1 LRFDSENDAAP
12 FVDGDVKNLLRP
24 KLTGTLLSRPTTMT
38 MLMIMMTTSP
48 RGEER
53 LLDNNKKV
61 VTDQEEGAVASANSS
76 CSSSST
82 SSSDTGSSSS
92 SLSTSQDHQEEEEQE
107 QQEQEDIVSLPLS
120 DAASSFIDCSAASSI
135 PPPLSR
141 RPDPPGDYDWPE
153 TVYDDSFLHGE
164 ELYTDDEDDEE
175 EEYVEEEEYEE
186 EYVEEEESYNDDDES
201 KVSELPSWEAFTRT
215 DEDDNI
221 NDTKHTSTT
230 DTPNSSSSSPAPTP
244 SPLQEGL
251 LPTTLSD
258 QQVKAMG
265 DAILR
270 QDVVA
275 LTMMLVEC
283 DFDANSR
290 MEGSGT
296 TALHIAARLG
306 HVGMAQLLIDHWAN
320 VNLANARGETPL
332 MIAAQHQR
340 RSMVDFLL
348 QIAGADVSIRSH
360 SGAAALDYATT
371 TNHHQ
376 RQRQQYH
383 HHHHPPTVAA
393 IVDALL
399 RAEYLRALRERR
411 RREHG
416 PVEV

>member
-53 LLDNNKKV
+53 LLDSNKKV
-61 VTDQEEGAVASANSS
+61 ATDQEEGAVASANSS

-92 SLSTSQDHQEEEEQE
+92 SLSTSQDHQEEEEQQE
-107 QQEQEDIVSLPLS
+107 QQEREDIVSLPLS
-120 DAASSFIDCSAASSI
+120 DAASSFIDCSAASPSS
-135 PPPLSR
+135 PPSLSR
-141 RPDPPGDYDWPE
+141 RPDPPGDYDSPE

-164 ELYTDDEDDEE
+164 DLYTDDEDDEDD
-175 EEYVEEEEYEE
+175 EEEEN
-186 EYVEEEESYNDDDES
+186 YNDDES
-201 KVSELPSWEAFTRT
+201 TVSALPSWEAFTRT
-215 DEDDNI
+215 DEGDDI
-221 NDTKHTSTT
+221 NDDKKNTSTT
-230 DTPNSSSSSPAPTP
+230 GTPTSSSSSPVSTP
-244 SPLQEGL
+244 DRLQEGL
-251 LPTTLSD
+251 LPTTSSD
-258 QQVKAMG
+258 QQVTAMG

-306 HVGMAQLLIDHWAN
+306 HVGMAQLLIDHWAD

-348 QIAGADVSIRSH
+348 QIGNADVSIRSH

-371 TNHHQ
+371 TNHHHQ
-376 RQRQQYH
+376 RQRQQY
-383 HHHHPPTVAA
+383 HHPPTVAA

>member
-1 LRFDSENDAAP
+1 
-12 FVDGDVKNLLRP
+12 
-24 KLTGTLLSRPTTMT
+24 MT

-53 LLDNNKKV
+53 LLDSNKKV
-61 VTDQEEGAVASANSS
+61 ATDQEEGAVASANSS

-120 DAASSFIDCSAASSI
+120 DAASSFIDCSAASSS
-135 PPPLSR
+135 PQPSLSR
-141 RPDPPGDYDWPE
+141 RPDPPGDYDSPE

-164 ELYTDDEDDEE
+164 DLYTGDVDDDEE
-175 EEYVEEEEYEE
+175 EYDEEEEN
-186 EYVEEEESYNDDDES
+186 YNDDES
-201 KVSELPSWEAFTRT
+201 TVSALPSWEAFTRT
-215 DEDDNI
+215 DEVDDI

-230 DTPNSSSSSPAPTP
+230 GTPTSSSSPAPTP
-244 SPLQEGL
+244 DNLQEGL
-251 LPTTLSD
+251 LPTTPSD
-258 QQVKAMG
+258 QQVTAMG

-306 HVGMAQLLIDHWAN
+306 HVGMAQLLIDHWAD

-348 QIAGADVSIRSH
+348 QIGNADVSIRSH

-371 TNHHQ
+371 TNHHHQ
-376 RQRQQYH
+376 RQRQQY
-383 HHHHPPTVAA
+383 HHPPTVAA